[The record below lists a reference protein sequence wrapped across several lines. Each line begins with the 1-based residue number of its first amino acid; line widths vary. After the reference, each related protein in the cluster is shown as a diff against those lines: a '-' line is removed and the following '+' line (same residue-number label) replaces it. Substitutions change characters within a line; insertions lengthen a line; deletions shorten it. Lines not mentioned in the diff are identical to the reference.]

1 MLPSV
6 QAKGR
11 CALAPARSSLRRA
24 ESPSSPRLWR
34 TGPFPAH
41 FSPRSA
47 LPAKGCFAHTRAFS
61 LVEVVLAIGLA
72 TFALLVIFSLLPAGL
87 KSLQEANRQIVET
100 EIFNSLGAELASTK
114 FKEMDAHLASRFT
127 RPLYFDNEGLQV
139 DSADKASFFVI
150 GEAYGAE
157 GAGELRRVTV
167 SIGFQREPVE
177 FDDPRAPHTTRRTF
191 LLVDRGL

>member
-6 QAKGR
+6 PSKGR
-11 CALAPARSSLRRA
+11 CALAPARSSLGRS
-24 ESPSSPRLWR
+24 ESPPSPRLWR

-41 FSPRSA
+41 FSLRSA

-114 FKEMDAHLASRFT
+114 FDDVEAHLASRFT
-127 RPLYFDNEGLQV
+127 PSLYFDNEGLQV

-167 SIGFQREPVE
+167 SIGFQREPAR
-177 FDDPRAPHTTRRTF
+177 FTAARTPHTTRRTF